1 MNQQIVPILKELGLN
16 VIPLKPKSKTP
27 NISWK
32 QYQNEQYL
40 EEIPDE
46 CNIGIVCG
54 KISKNLVVLDIDILD
69 ESLLDKVLP
78 NAKKRTLVVQTGSGK
93 FHIYTRVL
101 NLPKS
106 CKLENELG
114 RIEIKSEGTYV
125 VGISSIHPDTGKEYK
140 VISETSE
147 IVQIDFKEIQ
157 NNLKQ
162 IGFDSENKH
171 QLIKKVERDGVLEG
185 SRNDSMFNL
194 SRKFLSEYDEPTAWA
209 YLQTVNEKNSPP
221 LGLQELK
228 ITFDSA
234 KDYPYVSNVVQENS
248 SSELFD
254 LANSQIKKI
263 VISQNNSSEVYAI
276 IENNDHLETLNLS
289 SRRAIHWLNNISHKQ
304 NTTSKI
310 HSDDFYKNIL
320 NAIISKAQMEE
331 TCKEKVYSRTAFLG
345 DVLYYDLCTPDW
357 KIVKITKNDID
368 IIPFSESTPIFRRTQ
383 SGYAQ
388 INPIFEESDSLE
400 KIANLLRIKD
410 VQLFKVHLVCMF
422 LESIPVPIMFF
433 DGEAGSMKTT
443 TTASIKR
450 IIDPNG
456 INNEDNCNSISTR
469 NDDLII
475 QLNNRY
481 VSAFDN
487 VTKISQGMSDVLC
500 RAITGSGNVKRELY
514 TNSEETIL
522 NFRRK
527 IILNGIVPSVD
538 YPDLQDRMISYDRI
552 PLQNNQRLTDKEF
565 QERFNRLL
573 PSAIGQIFKTI
584 QKSLIHYGEVKQDVK
599 PKTRLADFEIW
610 GETISRELGYEPNS
624 FLETFYEKQK
634 QTSIAS
640 IDSQPLV
647 ETILRLMDDK
657 TEYENTMSNCYKTLV
672 AKATELDIDTKSQ
685 YVRFPKASNQV
696 SKQLVTLKP
705 ILRKIGI
712 IVEIYTYTKND
723 KKYIKNN
730 TIVKFTKLGIE
741 PSPASPP
748 SPQSIVNSA

>member
-1 MNQQIVPILKELGLN
+1 
-16 VIPLKPKSKTP
+16 
-27 NISWK
+27 
-32 QYQNEQYL
+32 
-40 EEIPDE
+40 
-46 CNIGIVCG
+46 
-54 KISKNLVVLDIDILD
+54 
-69 ESLLDKVLP
+69 
-78 NAKKRTLVVQTGSGK
+78 
-93 FHIYTRVL
+93 
-101 NLPKS
+101 
-106 CKLENELG
+106 
-114 RIEIKSEGTYV
+114 
-125 VGISSIHPDTGKEYK
+125 
-140 VISETSE
+140 
-147 IVQIDFKEIQ
+147 
-157 NNLKQ
+157 
-162 IGFDSENKH
+162 
-171 QLIKKVERDGVLEG
+171 
-185 SRNDSMFNL
+185 
-194 SRKFLSEYDEPTAWA
+194 
-209 YLQTVNEKNSPP
+209 
-221 LGLQELK
+221 
-228 ITFDSA
+228 
-234 KDYPYVSNVVQENS
+234 
-248 SSELFD
+248 
-254 LANSQIKKI
+254 
-263 VISQNNSSEVYAI
+263 
-276 IENNDHLETLNLS
+276 
-289 SRRAIHWLNNISHKQ
+289 
-304 NTTSKI
+304 
-310 HSDDFYKNIL
+310 
-320 NAIISKAQMEE
+320 
-331 TCKEKVYSRTAFLG
+331 
-345 DVLYYDLCTPDW
+345 
-357 KIVKITKNDID
+357 
-368 IIPFSESTPIFRRTQ
+368 
-383 SGYAQ
+383 
-388 INPIFEESDSLE
+388 
-400 KIANLLRIKD
+400 
-410 VQLFKVHLVCMF
+410 MF

-552 PLQNNQRLTDKEF
+552 SLQNNQRLTDKEF

-573 PSAIGQIFKTI
+573 PLAIGQIFKII
-584 QKSLIHYGEVKQDVK
+584 QKSLIHYEEVKQDVK

-610 GETISRELGYEPNS
+610 GESISRELGYEPNS

-634 QTSIAS
+634 QTSIES

-647 ETILRLMDDK
+647 ETILRLMDDR

-712 IVEIYTYTKND
+712 VVEIYTYTKND

-730 TIVKFTKLGIE
+730 TIVKFTKIGIE
-741 PSPASPP
+741 PSPASPH
-748 SPQSIVNSA
+748 SPQSIASSA